1 MSLLQHLPSTNQG
14 MFTLVPLSDREG
26 LFLANTLYCIKTS
39 VKTNKNV
46 KIAFQKLSKA
56 TIQSLKH

>member
-1 MSLLQHLPSTNQG
+1 MDFLQVLPSINQG

-26 LFLANTLYCIKTS
+26 LFLASTLYGIKKS

-46 KIAFQKLSKA
+46 KIAF
-56 TIQSLKH
+56 